1 MARLHAA
8 GISGGAVYDGLIAL
22 IVKERGERLVTFDQR
37 AVRTYE
43 ALGIDFEL
51 IGS

>member
-1 MARLHAA
+1 MERLYAA

-22 IVKERGERLVTFDQR
+22 IVKDHGDRLTTFDQR

-43 ALGIDFEL
+43 ALGVDFEL